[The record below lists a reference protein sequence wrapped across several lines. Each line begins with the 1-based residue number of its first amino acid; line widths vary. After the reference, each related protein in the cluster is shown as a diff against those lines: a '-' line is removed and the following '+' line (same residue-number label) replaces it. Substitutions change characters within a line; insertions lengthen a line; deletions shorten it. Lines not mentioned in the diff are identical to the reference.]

1 MSLRGRQS
9 INRWIKI
16 RSDKVIYV
24 CFIQFLIN
32 DVGTEELT
40 TGRMINARTNSPPAE
55 ILSVNIFITSLC
67 IQTIVCLRFSNI
79 VGRPINIFSNFSPV
93 LMCLFLCLCFNKE
106 YFYPIT
112 IWQFIFTGIYL
123 IKFHCTFLVFYP
135 FSITT
140 FDTIF
145 IIKR

>member
-1 MSLRGRQS
+1 MSLRGRQGVH
-9 INRWIKI
+9 RWVKI
-16 RSDKVIYV
+16 RSHKVIYA

-93 LMCLFLCLCFNKE
+93 LMCLFYVYVLIKE
-106 YFYPIT
+106 YFYPIA

-123 IKFHCTFLVFYP
+123 IKFHCTFLIFCP
-135 FSITT
+135 FGITT